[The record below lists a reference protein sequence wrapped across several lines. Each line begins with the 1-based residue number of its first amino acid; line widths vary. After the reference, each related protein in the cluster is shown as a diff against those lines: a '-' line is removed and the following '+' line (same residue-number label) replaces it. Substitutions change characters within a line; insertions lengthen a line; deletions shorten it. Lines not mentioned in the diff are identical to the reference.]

1 MNFVFNHHQHTTIF
15 SVEYSNYCRLNYAKF
30 YLHHRSYRRMRVSV
44 VAGITVEVLYEVD
57 ATELK
62 AEDRRRRVVRSI
74 LVVAFQI
81 AFILVLVLFLELL
94 ALVVFLVAMYT
105 FLPNAI
111 VPTPSRYKLTSQG
124 VVLDERVMFPLK
136 RGHRLRPNE
145 GRKFVSVLHRWKGE
159 VLRLYT
165 PEPKRVITIL
175 DQLIPKPK

>member
-1 MNFVFNHHQHTTIF
+1 MT
-15 SVEYSNYCRLNYAKF
+15 A
-30 YLHHRSYRRMRVSV
+30 
-44 VAGITVEVLYEVD
+44 EVLYEVD

-62 AEDRRRRVVRSI
+62 TEDRRKRVVRSI
-74 LVVAFQI
+74 LVIVFQV
-81 AFILVLVLFLELL
+81 AFILVLVWFLGML

-105 FLPNAI
+105 FLPAAI

-136 RGHRLRPNE
+136 RGHRFRPNE
-145 GRKFVSVLHRWKGE
+145 GRKFVSVLHRWRGE

-175 DQLIPKPK
+175 DQLIPKPKGTS

>member
-1 MNFVFNHHQHTTIF
+1 
-15 SVEYSNYCRLNYAKF
+15 
-30 YLHHRSYRRMRVSV
+30 MRVNA
-44 VAGITVEVLYEVD
+44 VADMTAEVLYEVD

-74 LVVAFQI
+74 LVVTFQV
-81 AFILVLVLFLELL
+81 AFILVLVLFLGML

-105 FLPNAI
+105 VLPNAI

-124 VVLDERVMFPLK
+124 VVLDERVMFSLK
-136 RGHRLRPNE
+136 RGQRLRPNE
-145 GRKFVSVLHRWKGE
+145 GRKFVSVLHRWRGE

-165 PEPKRVITIL
+165 PDPNRVITIL